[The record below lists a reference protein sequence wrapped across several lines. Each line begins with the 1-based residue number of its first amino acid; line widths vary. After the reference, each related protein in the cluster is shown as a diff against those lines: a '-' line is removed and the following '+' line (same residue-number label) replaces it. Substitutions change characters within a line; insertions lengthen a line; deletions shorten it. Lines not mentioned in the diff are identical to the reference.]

1 LNSDEAGIIDFSK
14 ENSSMY
20 RRIWMATLAVVFAG
34 ALAAC
39 GSSTS
44 QPAAAPTAAPAAA
57 APTASTSASTGSGQD
72 ATPAVAPTAAPAD
85 AATAAPASSG
95 AASGARTFTIVSEQ
109 SEASY
114 EVQEQFLSR
123 DLPNQAIG
131 KTNAVAGEFQFSLD
145 GKPSGKVTKIT
156 VDLSKL
162 TSDES
167 RRDNRIRTQWLES
180 NKYPNAI
187 FTSTD
192 AQGLPESY
200 TEGQDVSFKLT
211 GDMTIRDVTKPV
223 TFDVT
228 GKLVGDT
235 ITGSATTQILM
246 KDFGIDPPN
255 IAGMLTVKDGVTVK
269 LNFTAKEAK

>member
-1 LNSDEAGIIDFSK
+1 
-14 ENSSMY
+14 MY
-20 RRIWMATLAVVFAG
+20 RRIWMAVLTLAFAG

-44 QPAAAPTAAPAAA
+44 QPAAAPTAAPAA
-57 APTASTSASTGSGQD
+57 D
-72 ATPAVAPTAAPAD
+72 APTAAPA
-85 AATAAPASSG
+85 AAEPTAAPAADAPTTAAATG
-95 AASGARTFTIVSEQ
+95 AAAGTRTFTIVPEQ

-114 EVQEQFLSR
+114 EVQEQFLNR

-131 KTNAVAGEFQFSLD
+131 KTNAVQGEFQISLD
-145 GKPSGKVTKIT
+145 GKPSGKVTNIT

-162 TSDES
+162 ASDES
-167 RRDNRIRTQWLES
+167 RRDNRIRQQWLES
-180 NKYPNAI
+180 SKYPNAV

-228 GKLVGDT
+228 GKLQGDT

-246 KDFGIDPPN
+246 KDFGIDPPS
-255 IAGMLTVKDGVTVK
+255 IAGMLTVKDGVTIK

>member
-1 LNSDEAGIIDFSK
+1 L
-14 ENSSMY
+14 
-20 RRIWMATLAVVFAG
+20 AG

-57 APTASTSASTGSGQD
+57 APTV
-72 ATPAVAPTAAPAD
+72 PAAAPTAQPAGRATSAPA
-85 AATAAPASSG
+85 PSG
-95 AASGARTFTIVSEQ
+95 AIAGTRTFTIVPEQ

-131 KTNAVAGEFQFSLD
+131 KTNAVTGELQFSLD
-145 GKPSGKVTKIT
+145 GKPSGKVTNIT

-167 RRDNRIRTQWLES
+167 RRDNRIRQQWLES
-180 NKYPNAI
+180 NKYPNAV

-192 AQGLPESY
+192 AQGLPETY

-211 GDMTIRDVTKPV
+211 GNMTIRDVTKPV
-223 TFDVT
+223 TFDVI

-246 KDFGIDPPN
+246 KDFGIDPPSV
-255 IAGMLTVKDGVTVK
+255 AGMLTVKDGVTIK

>member
-1 LNSDEAGIIDFSK
+1 
-14 ENSSMY
+14 MY
-20 RRIWMATLAVVFAG
+20 RRIWMAILAGAFAG

-39 GSSTS
+39 GSSSS
-44 QPAAAPTAAPAAA
+44 QPTAVPTAAPAAA
-57 APTASTSASTGSGQD
+57 APTALAAAPTA
-72 ATPAVAPTAAPAD
+72 APTAAPA
-85 AATAAPASSG
+85 AAPTAAAQSG
-95 AASGARTFTIVSEQ
+95 AASGTRTFTIVPDQ

-131 KTNAVAGEFQFSLD
+131 KTNAVTGEFQVSLD
-145 GKPSGKVTKIT
+145 GKPSGKVTNIT

-162 TSDES
+162 ASDES

-180 NKYPNAI
+180 NKFPNAV

-192 AQGLPESY
+192 AQGLPATY
-200 TEGQDVSFKLT
+200 TEGQDVTFKLT
-211 GDMTIRDVTKPV
+211 GNMTIRDVTKPV

-235 ITGSATTQILM
+235 ITGSATAQILM
-246 KDFGIDPPN
+246 KDFGIDPPS

>member
-1 LNSDEAGIIDFSK
+1 
-14 ENSSMY
+14 MY
-20 RRIWMATLAVVFAG
+20 RRIWTAILTLAFAG

-39 GSSTS
+39 GSSSS
-44 QPAAAPTAAPAAA
+44 QPAAAPTAAPAAPA
-57 APTASTSASTGSGQD
+57 AD
-72 ATPAVAPTAAPAD
+72 APAAVEPTAAPAAD
-85 AATAAPASSG
+85 APTAAAPAADAPTTAP
-95 AASGARTFTIVSEQ
+95 AASAAAGTRTFTIVPEQ

-131 KTNAVAGEFQFSLD
+131 KTNAVVGELQFSLD
-145 GKPSGKVTKIT
+145 GKPSGNVTNVT

-162 TSDES
+162 TSDEA
-167 RRDNRIRTQWLES
+167 RRDNRIRQQWLES
-180 NKYPNAI
+180 NKYPNAV

-192 AQGLPESY
+192 AQGLPETY
-200 TEGQDVSFKLT
+200 TEGQDVNFKLT

-228 GKLVGDT
+228 GKLEGDT

-246 KDFGIDPPN
+246 KDFGIDPPSV
-255 IAGMLTVKDGVTVK
+255 AGMLTVKDGVTIK
-269 LNFTAKEAK
+269 LNFTAKETK

>member
-1 LNSDEAGIIDFSK
+1 
-14 ENSSMY
+14 
-20 RRIWMATLAVVFAG
+20 MATLAVAFAG

-57 APTASTSASTGSGQD
+57 AP
-72 ATPAVAPTAAPAD
+72 AAPLANG
-85 AATAAPASSG
+85 TH
-95 AASGARTFTIVSEQ
+95 TFTIVPEQ
-109 SEASY
+109 TEASY
-114 EVQEQFLSR
+114 QVQEQFLSR

-131 KTNAVAGEFQFSLD
+131 KTNAVTGELQFSLG
-145 GKPSGKVTKIT
+145 GKPSGKVTNIT

-162 TSDES
+162 TSDER
-167 RRDNRIRTQWLES
+167 RRDNRIRQQWLES
-180 NKYPNAI
+180 NKYPNAV

-192 AQGLPESY
+192 AQGLPETY
-200 TEGQDVSFKLT
+200 TEGQDVNFKLT

-246 KDFGIDPPN
+246 KDFGIDPPSV
-255 IAGMLTVKDGVTVK
+255 AGMLTVKDGVTIK

>member
-1 LNSDEAGIIDFSK
+1 
-14 ENSSMY
+14 MY
-20 RRIWMATLAVVFAG
+20 RRIWMATLAVAFAG

-57 APTASTSASTGSGQD
+57 AP
-72 ATPAVAPTAAPAD
+72 AAR
-85 AATAAPASSG
+85 ATAAPAAQPADRATTAPAPSG
-95 AASGARTFTIVSEQ
+95 AAGGTRTFSIVPEQ

-131 KTNAVAGEFQFSLD
+131 KTNAVTGEFQFSLD
-145 GKPSGKVTKIT
+145 GKPSGKVTNIT

-180 NKYPNAI
+180 NKFPNAV
-187 FTSTD
+187 FTSTE
-192 AQGLPESY
+192 AQGLPEAY
-200 TEGQDVSFKLT
+200 TEGQDVNFKLT

-235 ITGSATTQILM
+235 ITGSATTQIMM
-246 KDFGIDPPN
+246 KDFGIDPPSV
-255 IAGMLTVKDGVTVK
+255 AGMLTVKDGVTVK

>member
-1 LNSDEAGIIDFSK
+1 
-14 ENSSMY
+14 MY

-57 APTASTSASTGSGQD
+57 APTT
-72 ATPAVAPTAAPAD
+72 APAD
-85 AATAAPASSG
+85 APTAQSADGATAAPAPSG
-95 AASGARTFTIVSEQ
+95 AASRTRTFTIVPDQ
-109 SEASY
+109 TEASY

-131 KTNAVAGEFQFSLD
+131 KTNAVTGELQFSLD
-145 GKPSGKVTKIT
+145 GKPSGKVTNIT
-156 VDLSKL
+156 VDVSKL
-162 TSDES
+162 ASDES

-180 NKYPNAI
+180 SKFPTAV

-192 AQGLPESY
+192 AQGLPATY

-211 GDMTIRDVTKPV
+211 GNMTIRDVTKPV

-228 GKLVGDT
+228 GKLVGNT

-246 KDFGIDPPN
+246 KDFGIDAPS
-255 IAGMLTVKDGVTVK
+255 IAGMLTVKDGVTIK
-269 LNFTAKEAK
+269 LNFTAEEAK

>member
-1 LNSDEAGIIDFSK
+1 
-14 ENSSMY
+14 MY
-20 RRIWMATLAVVFAG
+20 RRIWMAILAVAFAG

-57 APTASTSASTGSGQD
+57 APTA
-72 ATPAVAPTAAPAD
+72 PAAAAPTAQPAERATVAPV
-85 AATAAPASSG
+85 PSG
-95 AASGARTFTIVSEQ
+95 SASGTRTFTIVPEQ

-131 KTNAVAGEFQFSLD
+131 KTNAVVGELQFSLD
-145 GKPSGKVTKIT
+145 GKPSGKVTNIT

-162 TSDES
+162 TSDER
-167 RRDNRIRTQWLES
+167 RRDNRIRQQWLES
-180 NKYPNAI
+180 NKYPNAV
-187 FTSTD
+187 FTSTE
-192 AQGLPESY
+192 AQGLPETY
-200 TEGQDVSFKLT
+200 TEGQDVNFKLT

-235 ITGSATTQILM
+235 ITGSATTQIMM
-246 KDFGIDPPN
+246 KDFGIDPPSV
-255 IAGMLTVKDGVTVK
+255 AGMLTVKDGVTVK

>member
-1 LNSDEAGIIDFSK
+1 
-14 ENSSMY
+14 MY
-20 RRIWMATLAVVFAG
+20 RRIWMAILAGAFAG

-39 GSSTS
+39 GSSSS
-44 QPAAAPTAAPAAA
+44 QPTA
-57 APTASTSASTGSGQD
+57 
-72 ATPAVAPTAAPAD
+72 APTAAPAD
-85 AATAAPASSG
+85 APTAAAQSG
-95 AASGARTFTIVSEQ
+95 AASGTRTFTIVPDQ

-131 KTNAVAGEFQFSLD
+131 KTNAVTGEFQVSLD
-145 GKPSGKVTKIT
+145 GKPSGKVTNIT

-162 TSDES
+162 ASDES

-180 NKYPNAI
+180 NKFPNAV

-192 AQGLPESY
+192 AQGLPATY
-200 TEGQDVSFKLT
+200 TEGQDVTFKLT
-211 GDMTIRDVTKPV
+211 GNMTIRDVTKPV

-235 ITGSATTQILM
+235 ITGSATAQILM
-246 KDFGIDPPN
+246 KDFGIDPPS

>member
-1 LNSDEAGIIDFSK
+1 
-14 ENSSMY
+14 MY
-20 RRIWMATLAVVFAG
+20 RRIWMATLAVTFAG

-44 QPAAAPTAAPAAA
+44 QPAAAPTAA
-57 APTASTSASTGSGQD
+57 
-72 ATPAVAPTAAPAD
+72 APTAAPAAAAPAAQPAD
-85 AATAAPASSG
+85 RATAAPAPSG
-95 AASGARTFTIVSEQ
+95 TASGTRIFTIVPQQ

-131 KTNAVAGEFQFSLD
+131 KTNAVTGELQFSLD
-145 GKPSGKVTKIT
+145 GKPSGKVTSIT

-162 TSDES
+162 TSDER
-167 RRDNRIRTQWLES
+167 RRDNRIRQQWLES
-180 NKYPNAI
+180 NKYPNAV

-192 AQGLPESY
+192 AQGLPETY
-200 TEGQDVSFKLT
+200 TEGQDVNFKLT

-223 TFDVT
+223 TFDIT

-235 ITGSATTQILM
+235 ITGSATTHILM
-246 KDFGIDPPN
+246 KDFGIDPPS